1 LINEGDVIM
10 DVEEGELS
18 GTGARWIVM
27 GDKVIVD
34 PKYLDEY
41 RKSRHKKCYLRRMN
55 FPIMSSIAIIALAY
69 AAAVFGC
76 VSYGLCVIPVAMI

>member
-1 LINEGDVIM
+1 M
-10 DVEEGELS
+10 DVEEGELT
-18 GTGARWIVM
+18 GTGARWIVL

-34 PKYLDEY
+34 PKYLDEH
-41 RKSRHKKCYLRRMN
+41 RKSMSKRCSLRRLN
-55 FPIMSSIAIIALAY
+55 CPIRNSIAMVAFAY